1 MDNTSITDIRSRL
14 LRITEELIYQN
25 GISATGMDLIVKTS
39 GVSRKTIYRYFGN
52 KDQLIAEVLIG
63 RDERWNQWF
72 EAQVR
77 KAGSPRDQLLNIFEV
92 LKSWFVTD
100 GFRGCAFINT
110 AGETG
115 DSDDPVRQVARDH
128 KEKLLSV
135 VRTLCQEAGYR
146 DPDALARQYLILIEG
161 AITVAY
167 VLGDS
172 ASADTARDIAQKLLD
187 L

>member
-1 MDNTSITDIRSRL
+1 
-14 LRITEELIYQN
+14 
-25 GISATGMDLIVKTS
+25 
-39 GVSRKTIYRYFGN
+39 
-52 KDQLIAEVLIG
+52 
-63 RDERWNQWF
+63 
-72 EAQVR
+72 
-77 KAGSPRDQLLNIFEV
+77 LNIFEV

-167 VLGDS
+167 VLGDY